1 MPTIMLQQMQPL
13 MITTLRQVIL
23 QVIKMTVS
31 LHSDP
36 KILIAALDVENMFIT
51 MVECLSQVA
60 LPMATIPGP
69 LMKWIMS
76 DLKTEDWN

>member
-1 MPTIMLQQMQPL
+1 MPMPTIMPQQMQPL

-36 KILIAALDVENMFIT
+36 KILIAAPDVENTFIT
-51 MVECLSQVA
+51 TVECL
-60 LPMATIPGP
+60 
-69 LMKWIMS
+69 
-76 DLKTEDWN
+76 